1 LVTFFKKLFKEKK
14 MSRIGKMPVSVPS
27 TVKVN
32 LSGRSVSVEGPKGK
46 LQLDLPERTEAKLED
61 DQIIVTRQNDE
72 KRSKAMHGLARSLIN
87 NMVVGVDKGFV
98 KKLEIHGVGFKA
110 AVQGQKLNLL
120 LGYSHDINHK
130 IPQGITVTV
139 ENNTNVT
146 IEGADKAVVGKMAAE
161 VRSYYPVEPYK
172 GKGVRYSD
180 EHVIRKQGKQVQ

>member
-1 LVTFFKKLFKEKK
+1 LVKILKELFKEKT
-14 MSRIGKMPVSVPS
+14 MSRIGKMPVPVPS
-27 TVKVN
+27 NVKVN
-32 LSGRSVSVEGPKGK
+32 LTGRTISVEGPRGSLK
-46 LQLDLPERTEAKLED
+46 LDLPERTEAKLED
-61 DQIIVTRQNDE
+61 DKIIVTRENDE
-72 KRSKAMHGLARSLIN
+72 NRSKAMHGLARSLIN

-120 LGYSHDINHK
+120 LGFSHDINHE

-139 ENNTNVT
+139 ENSTNVT